1 MKLVDNANI
10 VLLPNNVGII
20 FYVFSM
26 KTVCPLEWFVE
37 HEIRSND
44 CYKFCEK
51 GKNYNTYK
59 NYEMWK
65 RFEYGNCK
73 KKYIHAWLN
82 WLTMQTKRINIKTN
96 VWCYDFKVRY
106 KNQRMLPT
114 GHWLWIFYITI
125 SIPKKIYLN
134 KYVDVKKANFTQK
147 PISHS
152 MEKHAAHLSSA
163 YFDFL
168 SRYIKH
174 V

>member
-106 KNQRMLPT
+106 KIKGCFRQGIDFEYSTSLSQYQRKFIWINMLM
-114 GHWLWIFYITI
+114 L
-125 SIPKKIYLN
+125 K
-134 KYVDVKKANFTQK
+134 K
-147 PISHS
+147 PILHKSPSVIPWKNMPLICPPHILTS
-152 MEKHAAHLSSA
+152 
-163 YFDFL
+163 
-168 SRYIKH
+168 
-174 V
+174 